1 MASKFA
7 SNKASASNGKEAKAS
22 DKAAASANKSATCKQ
37 SIGATALNES
47 AISGLTTIQKPH
59 DSALK
64 DQIAV
69 SVDPASPYSQYLAIS
84 SS

>member
-1 MASKFA
+1 MASRDA
-7 SNKASASNGKEAKAS
+7 SNKASASNGKA
-22 DKAAASANKSATCKQ
+22 DKAVASAIKSAGPATGKQ

-47 AISGLTTIQKPH
+47 AISGLMTIQKPH

-69 SVDPASPYSQYLAIS
+69 SVDLSAPCLALLSILDNL
-84 SS
+84 